1 MCVQCFLV
9 HAAQRLPHFPT
20 AFHPQ
25 LVGRSVLL
33 YLFSDAHLFV
43 CLYYGVW
50 FVQVQHTRRSTKLC
64 ETSCWMLLWQFLCC
78 PQILV
83 AGILCCLPEQH
94 WEKGWLALG
103 NTGLP
108 GALLKLTFLD
118 ANFPALPSV
127 QFYDLN
133 SLIYSLLLSQFNIG
147 DYFYSNCGENK
158 KWGVKGW
165 GMRGNKW
172 EMWKMLG
179 LQVPGTNLCVC
190 VHITMQSKEAWS
202 LL

>member
-1 MCVQCFLV
+1 M
-9 HAAQRLPHFPT
+9 
-20 AFHPQ
+20 
-25 LVGRSVLL
+25 
-33 YLFSDAHLFV
+33 
-43 CLYYGVW
+43 
-50 FVQVQHTRRSTKLC
+50 QVQHTRRSTKLC

-118 ANFPALPSV
+118 ANFPVLPSV

-147 DYFYSNCGENK
+147 DYFIAIVEKTRSGVWRAGEWGGINGKCGKCWVCRYQAQICVYVYILQCRVK
-158 KWGVKGW
+158 KPEVSFSTACNPI
-165 GMRGNKW
+165 RR
-172 EMWKMLG
+172 
-179 LQVPGTNLCVC
+179 
-190 VHITMQSKEAWS
+190 ITVFS
-202 LL
+202 